1 MIRTVKRSL
10 LMLLLIAL
18 WSAGAYADGV
28 FSIRIED
35 LTNQSGIVMQRG
47 APGML
52 YLVNQSLGPNSK
64 ITLPG
69 LTLAFSQFQDPS
81 GYYESKLHFDGT
93 VQALAAGSLRIT
105 VESNNYPG
113 LNLPATLTGS
123 YTANT
128 LPPYA
133 TMDFGAWTNV
143 YDPTDAGSVPGGA
156 VPNLG
161 AAENYFAMGSL
172 PAIDDGTPSVYA
184 SPQTTSAYPGGTV
197 TVGAASRRSAR
208 KHDPDGRVELMRG
221 FRLAAG
227 SPAEMGSFGAAVST
241 AVSSKVNSTPIIVS
255 GAIGSRCRP
264 PSSSTG
270 APARS
275 SSCAVDSS
283 SRPIVLRSNL
293 AMKSRKR
300 P

>member
-1 MIRTVKRSL
+1 MNMIRTVKRSL

-161 AAENYFAMGSL
+161 AAENYFATGSL

-197 TVGAASRRSAR
+197 TVGPYGSATNI
-208 KHDPDGRVELMRG
+208 GG
-221 FRLAAG
+221 AG
-227 SPAEMGSFGAAVST
+227 
-241 AVSSKVNSTPIIVS
+241 AVSSANFVDGNGYSLWLQSTVNFISPGIMSFSGDSEVMLAIATSGGDPKVS
-255 GAIGSRCRP
+255 GTLPEPMSFLLLGSCFV
-264 PSSSTG
+264 G
-270 APARS
+270 AG
-275 SSCAVDSS
+275 
-283 SRPIVLRSNL
+283 ILRKKFIL
-293 AMKSRKR
+293 AA
-300 P
+300 